1 MNRNLRWLAAAAAVA
16 AGTWLLLS
24 RGEAAGAGDKAPWQP
39 ILPKDVYQEL
49 ARREAEVIREQLS
62 GPAKDKAVSRAKFG
76 AVLIA
81 ALTMSVKNGQDANEL
96 GGNRQTALNLA
107 TMLNN
112 KNLAAAKKLADT
124 LPNVKSGGDANPINW
139 GSYLKLPELM
149 DHFDVKSKGGDGIHP
164 DLQTNIRFKGALNG
178 VEAKVG
184 ELAKKELNAANLK
197 KEAKELELLG
207 YRSAVVGSLASY
219 YAPATKQGK
228 KDPQEWRNL
237 SLAMRDQ
244 GVNLAV
250 AAQKG
255 DAALVLKAS
264 SDLSSTCTQCHS
276 VFK

>member
-1 MNRNLRWLAAAAAVA
+1 MNRNLRWLGAVA
-16 AGTWLLLS
+16 AVTAGSWLLLG
-24 RGEAAGAGDKAPWQP
+24 RGDAGGAGDKPPWQP
-39 ILPKDVYQEL
+39 ILPKEVYQEL
-49 ARREAEVIREQLS
+49 ARREADIIREQLG
-62 GPAKDKAVSRAKFG
+62 GPAKEKAVGRAKFG

-81 ALTMSVKNGQDANEL
+81 ALTMSVKNGLDANEL

-107 TMLNN
+107 NMLNN
-112 KNLAAAKKLADT
+112 KNQAGAKKLADT
-124 LPNVKSGGDANPINW
+124 LPNVKSGGEAKPINW
-139 GSYLKLPELM
+139 SGYLKLAELM
-149 DHFDVKSKGGDGIHP
+149 DHFDVKSKGGDGIHS

-178 VEAKVG
+178 VEAKIG
-184 ELAKKELNAANLK
+184 ELAKKELSAANLK

-207 YRSAVVGSLASY
+207 FRSAVVGSLAYY

-228 KDPQEWRNL
+228 KDPQQWRGL

-244 GVNLAV
+244 SVNLAV